1 MRRGSECRILKIS
14 DAGGREGRLSAEA
27 VARRVVRK
35 EGEPGTLR
43 VARFATFVPPPPGGP
58 PVLEPHFPPASLLTT
73 SSLFTLQPYSPFSQ
87 GAAEECPSS
96 AGRSILNNR
105 PALQLH
111 HHPRALPSPRSNN
124 NPLPASSRPR
134 GSYQRRLATIG
145 SLICLLSSP
154 IHARL
159 ARPSSSRTPGS
170 CVPIQRPKWSRQ
182 SLPCCQWRS
191 TWHRPASSTS
201 RQRPVPATRGHQQH

>member
-1 MRRGSECRILKIS
+1 MEEGCRC
-14 DAGGREGRLSAEA
+14 
-27 VARRVVRK
+27 
-35 EGEPGTLR
+35 PGTGAPTLS
-43 VARFATFVPPPPGGP
+43 RFAAFVPPQAGLQRSTP
-58 PVLEPHFPPASLLTT
+58 SLPQP
-73 SSLFTLQPYSPFSQ
+73 SLSAIFSTLQPYSPSL
-87 GAAEECPSS
+87 GAVAEECPSS
-96 AGRSILNNR
+96 VGRSILNNR

>member
-1 MRRGSECRILKIS
+1 MYVFVRRRMRRGSECRILKIS

-96 AGRSILNNR
+96 AGRSILNKR
-105 PALQLH
+105 PAPLLH
-111 HHPRALPSPRSNN
+111 HHLRALPSPRSNN
-124 NPLPASSRPR
+124 SPLQASSNLK
-134 GSYQRRLATIG
+134 GNYQRRPAMIG
-145 SLICLLSSP
+145 LFPFLLLHSFPPHVHFPPSSASRPTFSSP
-154 IHARL
+154 
-159 ARPSSSRTPGS
+159 
-170 CVPIQRPKWSRQ
+170 PIQRP
-182 SLPCCQWRS
+182 
-191 TWHRPASSTS
+191 
-201 RQRPVPATRGHQQH
+201 QRPW